1 MPFPI
6 SAYQMKFLPTLF
18 ALAAVTLS
26 SCSTK
31 FTEAER
37 QTLSTVSIARTTTA
51 GDAYNKPYGGSAG
64 ARQAAGQAGVNAN
77 AGAIGGAVGALIG
90 EAIAAVQDSNFQ
102 RGNGPAIATVE
113 KNTPRDVDKMFNEV
127 MTDGLKKDAFFGSRI
142 TQTSPN
148 VFTSSVTSYGLNR
161 NDLASMHQDQ
171 IRFSPHVSVKIELT
185 TAAGKKIV
193 AGYAH
198 GDATAHHSISE
209 YAQYPG
215 ALRQDFKEA
224 ASVAQQNF
232 LKEMARRTAK

>member
-1 MPFPI
+1 
-6 SAYQMKFLPTLF
+6 MKFLPPLF
-18 ALAAVTLS
+18 TVVALALS
-26 SCSTK
+26 SCAPK

-37 QTLSTVSIARTTTA
+37 QTLSTVSIAHTTTA

-64 ARQAAGQAGVNAN
+64 ARQAAGQAGATAN

-90 EAIAAVQDSNFQ
+90 EGIAAVQNANFQ
-102 RGNGPAIATVE
+102 RGNGPAIATVD
-113 KNTPRDVDKMFNEV
+113 KNTPRDVDKMFYES
-127 MTDGLKKDAFFGSRI
+127 MTTGLKNDAFFGSRVS
-142 TQTSPN
+142 QTSPN
-148 VFTSSVTSYGLNR
+148 VFTSSIVSYGLNR
-161 NDLASMHQDQ
+161 NDLATMHQDQ

-185 TAAGKKIV
+185 TAAGKKLV

-215 ALRQDFKEA
+215 ALRKDFQEA
-224 ASVAQQNF
+224 VSVAQQNF